1 MASPLTKFFDNGD
14 AAMLR
19 MAGEPITLLRRAS
32 ARKGEPSEVAVQAVV
47 STIPVTVESATGG
60 AQVLYACRML
70 CAGDAFNLP
79 PKAGDLVS
87 YSGYN
92 ALRVTKVTRGGIA
105 RAWHI
110 MCEPKAQI

>member
-1 MASPLTKFFDNGD
+1 MASPLIKFFDNGD

-32 ARKGEPSEVAVQAVV
+32 ARKGEPSEVAVKAVV
-47 STIPVTVESATGG
+47 STIPVTVQSAMGG
-60 AQVLYACRML
+60 AQVMYACRML
-70 CAGDAFNLP
+70 CAGDAFTLP
-79 PKAGDLVS
+79 PKAGDFIS
-87 YSGYN
+87 YSGYT
-92 ALRVTKVTRGGIA
+92 LRVTKVTRGGIA